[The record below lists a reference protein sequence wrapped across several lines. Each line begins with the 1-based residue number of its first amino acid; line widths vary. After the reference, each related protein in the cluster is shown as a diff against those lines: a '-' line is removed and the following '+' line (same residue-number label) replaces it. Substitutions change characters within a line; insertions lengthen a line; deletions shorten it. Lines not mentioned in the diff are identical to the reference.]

1 MQLESVLK
9 SLNLLEKDG
18 LFFYADLADTSKSS
32 IFNNRIKESLNK
44 IKPDA
49 FFCINEEPLL
59 LFFYTYSDIE
69 ALEKQVWNFN
79 QSPAI
84 FIYHSGSWIIKNGFK
99 YLNDKQCLDTL
110 SNNISDFDYF
120 EIITGQTWSKYKNKL
135 ESKNRVDHFLLQNI
149 ETARNILISNGL
161 NTKIVN
167 SLIGRVIFVRYLID
181 RQVKLNKYGILKT
194 NDFYSILA
202 NQTTAYDFFKQIR
215 TDFNGNLF
223 PLKYRINDI
232 EIQESDYVTNNHLSF
247 IISLLKGD
255 ELISSNIT
263 QLSLFDIYDFSI
275 IPIEFISNVYEKF
288 IGVENQAKQGAYYTP
303 LFLVDYIQ
311 KETVSKYF
319 KNNPSEYNCK
329 IYDPACGS
337 GIFLVETLR
346 YIISQYKKINP
357 DYNLN
362 KVNYEE
368 YKEKLKELLTNNIF
382 GTDKDDNAISV
393 AIFSLYITL
402 LDNLE
407 PKSIVGFRFPILLG
421 TNFFAEDFFN
431 TNAIFNR
438 ELKKHNFNY
447 ILGNPPW
454 ATKHPREKQKFE
466 TYIEKRKIEENSNLE
481 IIHREIAEAF
491 LVRVSDFNFI
501 ETAFIVVSKILY
513 KLEKEGKFRNYFL
526 NKFIVRQVFELSSVR
541 HQVFDKSNDKAVA
554 PASILFY
561 SKANNIDAVN
571 SNIINH
577 ISLKPNI
584 FFENFKLMVIEKY
597 DCKQISQKHFV
608 EEDWIWK
615 VFVYGNFLD
624 YYFIKRLRT
633 KFANIHDVTSNI
645 NAFVKGQGLKFNDG
659 KRAINTNNY
668 IDYKFIGS
676 LEKTVNS
683 KGQLVDALT
692 NYKKYVR
699 PYYVNPNLKNWDGRF
714 VGYFPENAKIFD
726 APSLLITGGITK
738 DFKSVSAISYSNALF
753 KSSLTAIK
761 TLNAD
766 GLDVLKSIQA
776 ILNSTFFS
784 YFIIQNGSSTGVER
798 EETHDEEKWKTPYIS
813 DSKLISLV
821 NQVESAVLNQHLGD
835 LKDDYQIKQIED
847 IEFKIEQHLYSLF
860 QLSEQEKSLI
870 DYSKT
875 ITIPLLKGD
884 STQKKKVIAKLPY
897 KANLLKNYSQIFIN
911 HFGKRFSS
919 NRYFEVEIL
928 YSNHT
933 ILIKF
938 KILLTPSKE
947 QDSIVW
953 KQTGD
958 LELLKTISI
967 LSFENVSDNLYLQKD
982 IKGFEPDFFYIAKP
996 NQYKSWHPAL
1006 AYLDLSEFIEALHNQ
1021 KMK

>member
-18 LFFYADLADTSKSS
+18 LFFYADLANTFKSS

-69 ALEKQVWNFN
+69 VLEKQVWNFN

-84 FIYHSGSWIIKNGFK
+84 FIYHNGRWIIKNGFK

-135 ESKNRVDHFLLQNI
+135 ENKNRVDYFLLQNI
-149 ETARNILISNGL
+149 ETARNILITNGL
-161 NTKIVN
+161 NAKIVN

-194 NDFYSILA
+194 DDFYSILA
-202 NQTTAYDFFKQIR
+202 NQATAYDFFKQIR

-223 PLKYRINDI
+223 PLKYKINDT
-232 EIQESDYVTNNHLSF
+232 EILESDYVTNNHLSF

-255 ELISSNIT
+255 ELISSDIT

-288 IGVENQAKQGAYYTP
+288 IGIENQAKQGAYYTP

-337 GIFLVETLR
+337 GIFLVEALR
-346 YIISQYKKINP
+346 LIISQYKKINP

-362 KVNYEE
+362 EVNYEE

-407 PKSIVGFRFPILLG
+407 PKSIVGFRFPILLE
-421 TNFFAEDFFN
+421 TNFFVEDFFN
-431 TNAIFNR
+431 IKAEFDK
-438 ELKKHNFNY
+438 ELKQHKFNF

-454 ATKHPREKQKFE
+454 ATRHPKKKQLFE
-466 TYIEKRKIEENSNLE
+466 EYIENRKIQEESILE
-481 IIHREIAEAF
+481 IENREIAEAF
-491 LVRVSDFNFI
+491 LVRVSDFYFETTCFI
-501 ETAFIVVSKILY
+501 ITSKILY
-513 KLEKEGKFRNYFL
+513 KISRKKEKKGIFRKYFF
-526 NKFIVRQVFELSSVR
+526 NKFKINQVLELSSVR
-541 HQVFDKSNDKAVA
+541 HQVFDKSDDRAVA
-554 PASILFY
+554 PATILIY
-561 SKANNIDAVN
+561 QKGLNKEDITNNVIK
-571 SNIINH
+571 H

-584 FFENFKLMVIEKY
+584 FFDTFKLLVIEKY
-597 DCKQISQKHFV
+597 DLKEICQSFFIN
-608 EEDWIWK
+608 EDWIWK
-615 VFVYGNFLD
+615 LFVYGNILD
-624 YYFIKRLRT
+624 FNFISRLRNN
-633 KFANIHDVTSNI
+633 FQNIGNQI
-645 NAFVKGQGLKFNDG
+645 NDKKRFLVGQGIMEGGGDENDFSQFVG
-659 KRAINTNNY
+659 FKYINT
-668 IDYKFIGS
+668 
-676 LEKTVNS
+676 S
-683 KGQLVDALT
+683 KKDVKQ
-692 NYKKYVR
+692 YHVR
-699 PYYVNPNLKNWDGRF
+699 YSDKWSNPIVHRDRNPELFDKN
-714 VGYFPENAKIFD
+714 I
-726 APSLLITGGITK
+726 LLITGGVSNK
-738 DFKSVSAISYSNALF
+738 FRSVCGISYEKAVF
-753 KSSLTAIK
+753 KSSLTGVKAISQK
-761 TLNAD
+761 DIGT
-766 GLDVLKSIQA
+766 LKSISA
-776 ILNSTFFS
+776 ILNSNFFS
-784 YFIIQNGSSTGVER
+784 YYIIQNGSSAGIER
-798 EETHDEEKWKTPYIS
+798 EEVHDEEKWEVPYNS
-813 DSKLISLV
+813 SKELISLV
-821 NQVESAVLNQHLGD
+821 DEIEKVASEMYSSWMNDHL
-835 LKDDYQIKQIED
+835 KEKQFDNIEY
-847 IEFKIEQHLYSLF
+847 KIEQHLYSLF

-870 DYSKT
+870 DYSST

-884 STQKKKVIAKLPY
+884 STQKKKVISKLPY

-911 HFGKRFSS
+911 HFGKRFSP

-938 KILLTPSKE
+938 KILSTPSKE
-947 QDSIVW
+947 KDSIVW

-958 LELLKTISI
+958 LDLLKTIST

-982 IKGFEPDFFYIAKP
+982 IKGFESDFFYIAKP

-1021 KMK
+1021 KNEVK

>member
-69 ALEKQVWNFN
+69 VLEKQVWNFN

-84 FIYHSGSWIIKNGFK
+84 FIYYKGSWIIKNGFK

-120 EIITGQTWSKYKNKL
+120 EIITGQTWNKYKNKL
-135 ESKNRVDHFLLQNI
+135 ESKNRVDYFLLQNI

-161 NTKIVN
+161 NAKIVN

-194 NDFYSILA
+194 DDFYSILA
-202 NQTTAYDFFKQIR
+202 NEATAYDFFKQIR

-223 PLKYRINDI
+223 PLKYKINDI
-232 EIQESDYVTNNHLSF
+232 EILESDYVTNNHLSF

-255 ELISSNIT
+255 ELISSDIT

-337 GIFLVETLR
+337 GIFLVEALR
-346 YIISQYKKINP
+346 HIISQYKKINP

-362 KVNYEE
+362 EVNYEE

-431 TNAIFNR
+431 TDATFDK

-454 ATKHPREKQKFE
+454 ATKHPKEKQRFE
-466 TYIEKRKIEENSNLE
+466 TYIEKRKIEEKSNLE

-561 SKANNIDAVN
+561 SKTDNVEDINN
-571 SNIINH
+571 NIINH

-597 DCKQISQKHFV
+597 DYKQISQKHFI

-633 KFANIHDVTSNI
+633 KFSNINDVTSNI
-645 NAFVKGQGLKFNDG
+645 NAFIKAQGLKFNDG

-668 IDYKFIGS
+668 VDYKFIGS

-683 KGQLVDALT
+683 KGQIVDALT

-699 PYYVNPNLKNWDGRF
+699 PYYVNPNLENWDGRV
-714 VGYFPENAKIFD
+714 VGYFPENAKIFE

-761 TLNAD
+761 ALNAE

-798 EETHDEEKWKTPYIS
+798 EETHDEEKWRTPYIS

-821 NQVESAVLNQHLGD
+821 NQVESAVLNLHLGD
-835 LKDDYQIKQIED
+835 MMDDFQIKQIED

-870 DYSKT
+870 DYSST

-884 STQKKKVIAKLPY
+884 STQKKKVISKLPY

-911 HFGKRFSS
+911 HFGKRFSP

-938 KILLTPSKE
+938 KILPTPSKE
-947 QDSIVW
+947 KDSIVW

-958 LELLKTISI
+958 LDLLKTIST

-982 IKGFEPDFFYIAKP
+982 IKGFESDFFYIAKP